1 MKIVRK
7 ESRTKKV
14 KGTASVPASRLNLL
28 LRADLKDWA
37 HSYAETRGKSLSGLI
52 TDYLYDL
59 REQKRDSDVEQ
70 I

>member
-1 MKIVRK
+1 MRIIRK
-7 ESRTKKV
+7 ESPIKKV
-14 KGTASVPASRLNLL
+14 KGTSSVPASRLNLL
-28 LRADLKDWA
+28 LRSDLKDWA
-37 HSYAETRGKSLSGLI
+37 HSYAETRGKSLSSLI